1 VSAGDVPEPLG
12 DEDNVDDVQNGLESS
27 IVWAA
32 MSIAS
37 SGDAEQRLESLR
49 GPAGFGRGRGLRFSA
64 FLANL
69 VASARAPEDRKKI
82 RVQRGWRSTSQSSES
97 TERSG
102 NNGGLR
108 RAILRQPGGVEEGN
122 QRGNGEEERGF
133 L

>member
-12 DEDNVDDVQNGLESS
+12 DEDDVDDEQNGLESS
-27 IVWAA
+27 IAWAA

-37 SGDAEQRLESLR
+37 SGDAERRLESLR
-49 GPAGFGRGRGLRFSA
+49 GLASFGRGRGPRFSA
-64 FLANL
+64 FLADL
-69 VASARAPEDRKKI
+69 VASARAPKDRNKI

-102 NNGGLR
+102 SNGGLR

-122 QRGNGEEERGF
+122 QRGNGEEEWGF